1 MQAVCLGDDGVQ
13 FRLDYPDPTPAA
25 GEVPVRVLLAG
36 ICETDLQ
43 LIRGY
48 MGFRGVLGHEFVGV
62 AEAGR
67 FAGQRVAGEINCACG
82 RCNLCLS
89 GLGNHC
95 PHRSVV
101 GILRHDGVFA
111 ERVCLP
117 EANLHPIPDHVSNV
131 AAVFVEPLAAA
142 FQIPAQLDLSS
153 VKRAIVLGDGRLGN
167 LCGQVLNSRVS
178 DLLVVGKHPPKLQRL
193 TSLGIKTALLNDLSA
208 DRGADLVVDCTGSE
222 QGLHTALQLVRP
234 RGTVVLKTTTAAPQG
249 PNLAAVVIDEINL
262 IGSRCGPF
270 ATAVDALAK
279 GDVVVESL
287 MTGRFPLRQFDAAIV
302 AATNG
307 DGLKVLLDPH
317 S

>member
-193 TSLGIKTALLNDLSA
+193 TSLGIKTA
-208 DRGADLVVDCTGSE
+208 
-222 QGLHTALQLVRP
+222 
-234 RGTVVLKTTTAAPQG
+234 TAAPQG